1 MSVLIDSAFD
11 PIPSLSHATRVSL
24 TTEPVSGTG
33 AQAVFVAAEGD
44 LPAAVGALDR
54 EALAAAGFKGDS
66 KQTLVLPGS
75 PLTVLVGTGKN
86 GIETDAEL
94 RDAVAAF
101 TRAAREIG
109 NLAVDLSEL
118 IVEGDWDAGVAVQ
131 AAIEG
136 AALARYRYDAL
147 KSEVVTVQLEELT
160 LQVPADS
167 LEEAEQGVARGLV
180 LARTA
185 SIARDVA
192 NTPPRHLNADKFAD
206 VVAQTAPDFGLE
218 VEVFDLAQIEEM
230 GLGGL
235 LGVNAGSIEEP
246 RMIKISYRPADPEG
260 HLALIGKGIM
270 YDSGGISLK
279 PSNAMHA
286 AMKFDM
292 MGAGAVFASMTSF
305 AELGV
310 KSAVTGWLMCTDN
323 MPSGSAMK
331 LGDVLTMRGGKTV
344 EVKNTDAEG
353 RLVMAD
359 GLVLATEDT
368 SVADQRPDAIVD
380 IATLTGAVMGAL
392 GTRTA
397 GMLANNDSI
406 AAQLEAAAE
415 ASDENIWRLPLD
427 HRYREQL
434 KSNVADMSN
443 IGGSYGGVILAALFL
458 NEFVDGT
465 PWGHLDIAG
474 TMQSESDDL
483 WRSVGSTGFGA
494 RLLAEFAAAFEA
506 PEASETADV
515 ADASAE

>member
-1 MSVLIDSAFD
+1 MSVQIDAAFD
-11 PIPSLSHATRVSL
+11 PVPSLSRTTSVSL
-24 TTEPVSGTG
+24 TTEATTGHG

-44 LPAAVGALDR
+44 LPASVGALDR
-54 EALAAAGFKGDS
+54 EALAAAGFKAGS
-66 KQTLVLPGS
+66 NQTLVLPGS
-75 PLTVLVGTGKN
+75 PLTVLVGTGKT

-101 TRAAREIG
+101 TRAARECGHI
-109 NLAVDLSEL
+109 AVDLTEL
-118 IVEGDWDAGVAVQ
+118 LGTGEWDAGVAVQ

-147 KSEVVTVQLEELT
+147 KNEPVTVELAELT
-160 LQVPADS
+160 LQVPAEYT
-167 LEEAEQGVARGLV
+167 EEAEQGVARGLV

-185 SIARDVA
+185 AIARDVA
-192 NTPPRHLNADKFAD
+192 NTPPRHLNADKFGEIIE
-206 VVAQTAPDFGLE
+206 QIAPEFGLG
-218 VEVFDLAQIEEM
+218 VEVFDLKQVEEM

-235 LGVNAGSIEEP
+235 LGVNAGSVQEP
-246 RMIKISYRPADPEG
+246 RMIKLSYRPADPEG

-292 MGAGAVFASMTSF
+292 MGAGAVFAAMTSF

-310 KSAVTGWLMCTDN
+310 QSAVTGWLMCTDN

-331 LGDVLTMRGGKTV
+331 LGDVLTIRGGKTV

-353 RLVMAD
+353 RLVLAD

-368 SVADQRPDAIVD
+368 AIGGERPDAIVD
-380 IATLTGAVMGAL
+380 IATLTGAAMAAF

-397 GMLANNDSI
+397 AMLANNDQI

-415 ASDENIWRLPLD
+415 ATDENIWRMPLD

-434 KSNVADMSN
+434 KSNVADLSN
-443 IGGSYGGVILAALFL
+443 MGGAYAGAILAALFL

-506 PEASETADV
+506 PEKPEAAEAV
-515 ADASAE
+515 SAE

>member
-1 MSVLIDSAFD
+1 MTVVIDPSFD
-11 PIPSLSHATRVSL
+11 PIPSLSQTVGVSL
-24 TTEPVSGTG
+24 SAAAPEGHQ
-33 AQAVFVAAEGD
+33 AAAVFVASEGE
-44 LPAAVGALDR
+44 LPEAAAALGRD
-54 EALAAAGFKGDS
+54 ALAAAGFTGLAN
-66 KQTLVLPGS
+66 QTLVLPGT
-75 PLTVLVGTGKN
+75 PLTVLVGTGKT
-86 GIETDAEL
+86 GIETDAAL

-101 TRAAREIG
+101 TRAARESG
-109 NLAVDLSEL
+109 NLAVDLTEL
-118 IVEGDWDAGVAVQ
+118 LTEGDWDAGVAVQ
-131 AAIEG
+131 AAVEG
-136 AALARYRYDAL
+136 ATLARYRYDAL
-147 KSEVVTVQLEELT
+147 KSDATTVALAELQLR
-160 LQVPADS
+160 VPADVTES
-167 LEEAEQGVARGLV
+167 AEAGVGRGLV
-180 LARTA
+180 LARSA

-206 VVAQTAPDFGLE
+206 VISAVAPDFGLS
-218 VEVFDLAQIEEM
+218 VEVFDLAEVEEM

-235 LGVNAGSIEEP
+235 LGVNAGSIAEP

-292 MGAGAVFASMTSF
+292 MGAGAVFASMT
-305 AELGV
+305 ALEELGV
-310 KSAVTGWLMCTDN
+310 KTAVTGWLMCTDN

-368 SVADQRPDAIVD
+368 SVAGARPDAIVD
-380 IATLTGAVMGAL
+380 IATLTGAAMAAF

-397 GMLANNDSI
+397 AMLANDDSI
-406 AAQLEAAAE
+406 ASQLQAAAD
-415 ASDENIWRLPLD
+415 ASDENIWRMPLD
-427 HRYREQL
+427 HRYRDQL
-434 KSNVADMSN
+434 KSNVADLSN
-443 IGGSYGGVILAALFL
+443 MGGQYGGAILAGLFL

-494 RLLAEFAAAFEA
+494 RLLVEFAAAFEA
-506 PEASETADV
+506 PAASDASED
-515 ADASAE
+515 SE